1 MGSSASRMGKEISKM
16 RKTKAKSPPRG
27 EVTLLVRACA
37 ESIADCRKFDLYY
50 DWAKHKHRNAQYLGL
65 YAEKSVQ
72 LIGRIAKVVPC
83 TVDVDANTV
92 TVVAGH
98 ATLTQDE
105 RDRIIGA
112 TKAAQKR
119 IEPTNPG
126 WRLTRD
132 HQFFL
137 CDSLEE
143 SDFRKTSPGGL
154 YGKRYFDLE
163 DVLGCPVPNSISEL
177 ARLLRQHEWK

>member
-1 MGSSASRMGKEISKM
+1 MS
-16 RKTKAKSPPRG
+16 TKNANAMPRD
-27 EVTLLVRACA
+27 EVTLLVRACPK
-37 ESIADCRKFDLYY
+37 SIADCREFDLYY

-72 LIGRIAKVVPC
+72 LIGRIAKVVAC
-83 TVDVDANTV
+83 TVDLDAHTV
-92 TVVAGH
+92 TAVGRKD
-98 ATLTQDE
+98 TLTQSE
-105 RDRIIGA
+105 QDRIIGA

-119 IEPTNPG
+119 IEPSEPG

-154 YGKRYFDLE
+154 WSKRYFDLE
-163 DVLGCPVPNSISEL
+163 QVLGRPVPSSISEL
-177 ARLLRQHEWK
+177 ARLLGKREWK

>member
-1 MGSSASRMGKEISKM
+1 MNPRIAKMSTSR
-16 RKTKAKSPPRG
+16 AKSTPRD
-27 EVTLLVRACA
+27 EVTLLVRACS
-37 ESIADCRKFDLYY
+37 ESIADCREFDLYY

-72 LIGRIAKVVPC
+72 LIGRIAKVVAC
-83 TVDVDANTV
+83 TVNVDANTV
-92 TVVAGH
+92 MVVGGQDILA
-98 ATLTQDE
+98 QDE
-105 RDRIIGA
+105 QDRIIGA

-119 IEPTNPG
+119 VEPNRPD
-126 WRLTRD
+126 WRLTKN

-154 YGKRYFDLE
+154 WSKRYFDLE
-163 DVLGCPVPNSISEL
+163 EVLGSPVPSSISEL
-177 ARLLRQHEWK
+177 ARLLRKHEWK